1 MHQSHRLNSHYS
13 NSTYRRWLIYQK
25 NIRLNWCIIEQRLI
39 WSLPVSPNRVFIG
52 KSFRSRHLF
61 FWCLFLQVL
70 FQLFYQSEFL
80 SLWESQTP
88 MIILSLNALTN
99 YFKVPIHGWKRDH
112 GTQIFRLLRLIAS
125 TYILIITV
133 VQCLTAL
140 DIAKMLNFQF
150 LPSIDSQDLSQNR
163 FHLSKEPVA
172 GKVSRC
178 VVTGRNQILNLS
190 LQ

>member
-1 MHQSHRLNSHYS
+1 MHHGP
-13 NSTYRRWLIYQK
+13 WFM
-25 NIRLNWCIIEQRLI
+25 EQRLI

-99 YFKVPIHGWKRDH
+99 YFKVPVHGWKRDL
-112 GTQIFRLLRLIAS
+112 GTQIFRLLKTHS
-125 TYILIITV
+125 
-133 VQCLTAL
+133 L
-140 DIAKMLNFQF
+140 DLHSHYNSCPM
-150 LPSIDSQDLSQNR
+150 D
-163 FHLSKEPVA
+163 
-172 GKVSRC
+172 
-178 VVTGRNQILNLS
+178 NLS
-190 LQ
+190 MFDRFRYCKNAEFSISSKHWFTRSESEQVSLV